1 MKTFTTSANRFFKIQ
16 ERLKEEITTRAMEY
30 RTSTSIS
37 IKNPIP
43 SQLSMAKMQEI
54 HAGAQAA
61 LDAYNL
67 ASKLYLSI
75 RKAMAELSSI
85 TSGALA
91 ELDRLK
97 ANEAFLSAILRT
109 VSEPSVISLDD
120 LESYKKDLMASKE
133 NNSPFANNSVVI
145 SLMSAEEKQ
154 QIAEELEKIRLRS
167 FGLQE
172 NIAEANQRKVSIS
185 VTDDELDL
193 VHKLIG
199 VGG

>member
-37 IKNPIP
+37 LKNPIP
-43 SQLSMAKMQEI
+43 SQLSVAKMQEI
-54 HAGAQAA
+54 HAGAQDA

-109 VSEPSVISLDD
+109 VSDPSVISLNDMD
-120 LESYKKDLMASKE
+120 EYKKDLLASKE
-133 NNSPFANNSVVI
+133 NSSPFSHNNVVI
-145 SLMSAEEKQ
+145 SLMSAEEKA
-154 QIAEELEKIRLRS
+154 QITEELEKNRLRS
-167 FGLQE
+167 FSLQE
-172 NIAEANQRKVSIS
+172 SIAESNQRKVSIS
-185 VTDDELDL
+185 VTGDELDL
-193 VHKLIG
+193 LHKLIG